1 MELRIT
7 INMDNAAFGYDASNE
22 VSGILHRLA
31 EKTEMDYWDL
41 APGDTC
47 KLIDAN
53 GNTVGE
59 WEVTDD
65 TAKPF
70 EYPEAG
76 AKTTT

>member
-7 INMDNAAFGYDASNE
+7 INMDNAAFGYDASTE

-47 KLIDAN
+47 KLIDTN

-59 WEVTDD
+59 WEVVDD

-76 AKTTT
+76 AKPTT